1 MTFEPIGEPVEVAQ
15 PRSRGQL
22 SRLLLSLLGIGLVL
36 GVLIGAGSWLVGT
49 YAQTEQG
56 LCRLTWAPCSELSPA
71 SVSSLS
77 GLELPT
83 GTEVVSGYAQEL
95 GTLHEFRA
103 VVVLPEGAR
112 VTMSSAY
119 QEAEVADEL
128 PAAARDLDAARYW
141 ERPVQDG
148 EGHDRAV
155 IGTRADGR
163 TVIVFDE
170 RQVPATP

>member
-15 PRSRGQL
+15 PTSRGQL
-22 SRLLLSLLGIGLVL
+22 PRLVLALLGIGLVL
-36 GVLIGAGSWLVGT
+36 GVLFGVGSWLVGT

-119 QEAEVADEL
+119 QEAEAPIEL

-170 RQVPATP
+170 RQVPAAP

>member
-1 MTFEPIGEPVEVAQ
+1 MTFEPLGEPVEVAQ
-15 PRSRGQL
+15 RPVRGQL
-22 SRLLLSLLGIGLVL
+22 PRLVLALLGIGLVL
-36 GVLIGAGSWLVGT
+36 GLLVGVGSWLVGT
-49 YAQTEQG
+49 FAQTEQG
-56 LCRLTWAPCSELSPA
+56 LCRLTWAPCSELSVA

-77 GLELPT
+77 GVDLPP
-83 GTEVVSGYAQEL
+83 GTLVVSGYAQEL

-103 VVVLPEGAR
+103 VILLPEGAR

-119 QEAEVADEL
+119 QEAEELSEL
-128 PAAARDLDAARYW
+128 PAAALELDGARYW

-148 EGHDRAV
+148 EGHDVAV

-170 RQVPATP
+170 RQVPPAS